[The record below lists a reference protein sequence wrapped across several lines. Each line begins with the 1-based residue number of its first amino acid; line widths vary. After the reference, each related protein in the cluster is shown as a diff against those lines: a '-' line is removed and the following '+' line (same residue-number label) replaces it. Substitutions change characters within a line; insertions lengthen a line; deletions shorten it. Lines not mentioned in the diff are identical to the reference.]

1 MKKSLYAVVLG
12 VGLLVTGI
20 LPVSAQE
27 HDMTMA
33 ADMVMK
39 AASQEQV
46 KSDMKISLD
55 GKALPL
61 DESYLIDNSLFVPYR
76 AFAEGIGSD
85 VSYDAAT
92 QTVTVKKGAKTVQLM
107 IGSSEASV
115 DGAKVPMVGPAQ
127 LINNSTFVHS
137 RFLAEVFGI
146 KVVYNESTRTVNLV
160 SEGSS
165 GVDQGVAK
173 TYNVNIE
180 GFAFKEADITI
191 EAGSTVIFTNKDK
204 VKHNA
209 VADDGSF
216 KTALLGS
223 GESESVT
230 FAKPGEYTYFCEPH
244 KDFMKGKITVK

>member
-12 VGLLVTGI
+12 MGLLVTGI
-20 LPVSAQE
+20 VPASAQE

-33 ADMVMK
+33 ADMTMK
-39 AASQEQV
+39 AAIQQQV
-46 KSDMKISLD
+46 KSDMKITLD

-76 AFAEGIGSD
+76 AFAEGIGSE
-85 VSYDAAT
+85 VGYEAST
-92 QTVTVKKGAKTVQLM
+92 QTVQVKKGSKTVKLM
-107 IGSSEASV
+107 IGSSEANV
-115 DGAKVPMVGPAQ
+115 DGTKVTMVGPAQ
-127 LINNSTFVHS
+127 LINSSTFVHS

-160 SEGSS
+160 SDGATGASQE
-165 GVDQGVAK
+165 VAK
-173 TYNVNIE
+173 TYYVNIE
-180 GFAFKEADITI
+180 GFAFKEGDITI

-216 KTALLGS
+216 KTALLAQ
-223 GESESVT
+223 GESESVK
-230 FAKPGEYTYFCEPH
+230 FAKPGEYTYFCAPH
-244 KDFMKGKITVK
+244 KNSMKGKITVK